1 MRGPVSARTELEMQQ
16 AQPGVS
22 ERGFSLV
29 EVMMAI
35 VILSVGLLSLAQ
47 MMVLATHSNTLS
59 GRMTSSSALAKEQ
72 LERLKATPF
81 YVDPLTKTRNPA
93 LVDGGD
99 LDATSPGYVQFYDGD
114 GKAVAG
120 VGLFEVRWQ
129 IRTINTNLP
138 LEMVEIRVRC
148 LPAAGMREQF
158 AVIGEARFTTYRT
171 ANVG

>member
-1 MRGPVSARTELEMQQ
+1 MEKMKTNDGMRTPRNGE
-16 AQPGVS
+16 G
-22 ERGFSLV
+22 GFSLV
-29 EVMMAI
+29 EVMVAI
-35 VILSVGLLSLAQ
+35 VILTVGLLSLAQ
-47 MMVLATHSNTLS
+47 MMVLATNSNTLS

-81 YVDPLTKTRNPA
+81 YADPLTRTRSPA

-99 LDATSPGYVQFYDGD
+99 LNATTTGYVQYYDAQGRP
-114 GKAVAG
+114 VAAN
-120 VGLFEVRWQ
+120 GLYEVRWQ
-129 IRTINTNLP
+129 IRTVNTNLP

-158 AVIGEARFTTYRT
+158 AVIGEARFITYRT

>member
-1 MRGPVSARTELEMQQ
+1 MMEPHRG
-16 AQPGVS
+16 GN
-22 ERGFSLV
+22 ERGFTLV
-29 EVMMAI
+29 EVMVSI
-35 VILSVGLLSLAQ
+35 VILTVGLLSLAQ

-81 YVDPLTKTRNPA
+81 YVDPLTRTRNPA
-93 LVDGGD
+93 LADGGD
-99 LDATSPGYVQFYDGD
+99 LEATSAGYNQYYDAD
-114 GKAVAG
+114 GRPIAG
-120 VGLFEVRWQ
+120 GGIYEVRWQ
-129 IRTINTNLP
+129 IRTVNTNLP
-138 LEMVEIRVRC
+138 LEMLEIRVRC